1 MNNEISLSAIT
12 GAFESGPVVQL
23 KELKNDRIKFSLSNV
38 DLSVA
43 NCLRRTMIADVPTM
57 AIDLVEIE
65 TNTTVLTDEFIAHRL
80 GLIPLTSPNVDKNF
94 AYTRECN
101 CSDYCNLCSVEL
113 NLNVRCTED
122 RTMEVTSRELIS
134 QNPDIVPVVID
145 DQDPGII
152 IAKMRKGQELKLKC
166 IAKKGTGKE
175 HAKWS
180 PVCGVGFDY
189 DPYNK
194 LKHTTYWIEDD
205 EKTEWPLSENAE
217 EEQPPVEGEPF
228 DYNAVPNKFYFKFET
243 TGSME
248 AKDIVLSSLNILQE
262 KLDEL
267 RNELKKEQSINQGQ
281 DQMY

>member
-1 MNNEISLSAIT
+1 MNDISLSAIT

-23 KELKNDRIKFSLSNV
+23 KELTSDHIKFNLSNV

-43 NCLRRTMIADVPTM
+43 NGIRRAMIADVPTM

-80 GLIPLTSPNVDKNF
+80 GLIPLTSANVKEF
-94 AYTRECN
+94 SYTRECN
-101 CSDYCNLCSVEL
+101 CDNYCPNCSVEL
-113 NLNVRCTED
+113 NLSVKCTED
-122 RTMEVTSRELIS
+122 RTREVTSTELIS
-134 QNPDIVPVVID
+134 QNPNVKPVLVD

-194 LKHTTYWIEDD
+194 LRHTTYWVEDD
-205 EKTEWPLSENAE
+205 EKTEWPLTENASE
-217 EEQPPVEGEPF
+217 EPEPVEGEPF
-228 DYNAVPNKFYFKFET
+228 DYNAVPNKFYYKFET

-248 AKDIVLSSLNILQE
+248 AKEVVLSSLDILQA

-267 RNELKKEQSINQGQ
+267 RNELKQEQNMNESQNP
-281 DQMY
+281 MYN

>member
-1 MNNEISLSAIT
+1 MNDISLSAIT
-12 GAFESGPVVQL
+12 GAFDPGPTVQL
-23 KELKNDRIKFSLSNV
+23 KELESDHIKFSLSNV

-43 NCLRRTMIADVPTM
+43 NGIRRAMIADVPTM

-80 GLIPLTSPNVDKNF
+80 GLIPLTSTDVDKNF
-94 AYTRECN
+94 AYSRECN

-113 NLNVRCTED
+113 NLNVKCTEN
-122 RTMEVTSRELIS
+122 RTMEVTSNDLIS
-134 QNPDIVPVVID
+134 QNPDIVPVITDKD
-145 DQDPGII
+145 DRGII
-152 IAKMRKGQELKLKC
+152 IAKMRQGQELKLKC

-194 LKHTTYWIEDD
+194 LKHTTYWVEDD
-205 EKTEWPLSENAE
+205 EKAEWPLTENSNE
-217 EEQPPVEGEPF
+217 EPPPVEGEPF
-228 DYNAVPNKFYFKFET
+228 DYNAVPNKFYYRFET

-248 AKDIVLSSLNILQE
+248 AKDIVLSSLDILQN

-267 RNELKKEQSINQGQ
+267 RNELRKEQSMNQQQ